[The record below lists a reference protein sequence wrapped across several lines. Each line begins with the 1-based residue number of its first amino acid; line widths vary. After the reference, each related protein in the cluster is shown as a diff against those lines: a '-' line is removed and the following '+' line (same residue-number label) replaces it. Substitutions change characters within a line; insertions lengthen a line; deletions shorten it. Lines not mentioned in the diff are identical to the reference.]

1 MKTVLAY
8 LEEGYEVTYEHLAF
22 RQLKGAYQCELVCI
36 GHDFDTPE
44 EALASVTGTK
54 VFLLPPG
61 RSNLSVEMADFVH
74 PEGDVV
80 YIFGRPSESMVRFI
94 EEGDLAVHITT
105 PGATDMMAVSV
116 AGIVLNE
123 YR

>member
-1 MKTVLAY
+1 MQTVLAY
-8 LEEGYEVTYEHLAF
+8 LEDGYELTYEHLAF

-36 GHDFDTPE
+36 GHDYDTPE

-61 RSNLSVEMADFVH
+61 RSELSVEMSSFTPPA
-74 PEGDVV
+74 GDVV
-80 YIFGRPSESMVRFI
+80 YIFGRPGENMVSFI

-105 PGATDMMAVSV
+105 PGQTDMMAISV